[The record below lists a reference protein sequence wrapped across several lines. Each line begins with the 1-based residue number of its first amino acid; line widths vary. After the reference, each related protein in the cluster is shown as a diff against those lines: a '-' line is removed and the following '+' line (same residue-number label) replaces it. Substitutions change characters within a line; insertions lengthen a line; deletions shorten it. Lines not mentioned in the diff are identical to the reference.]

1 MPLARMLGALAAAS
15 LLVAGAAPVAAETV
29 PAAPLTP
36 SGPAPTLAAHTGK
49 AFKADPVPGVTLP
62 PQNPQMAPNPKSN
75 VHNDTW
81 MTDNYS
87 SLSGPLGRAPGVFST
102 TVQRCA

>member
-1 MPLARMLGALAAAS
+1 MPLARMLGALAAAP
-15 LLVAGAAPVAAETV
+15 LVLAGAAPAAADTV

-49 AFKADPVPGVTLP
+49 AFKAHPVPGVTPP
-62 PQNPQMAPNPKSN
+62 PQNPQMAPNPKNN

-87 SLSGPLGRAPGVFST
+87 SLSGPLAARRTSSRPPSNGSA
-102 TVQRCA
+102 